1 MIKLIIITILLTEYL
16 SVQYGH
22 FQNVILQLL
31 ISVKLIDFMTFFRE
45 IKESL
50 HNHHCQSDTPTV
62 VTKHHPCPILL
73 NISHEK
79 LLFFLCMVFFFRL
92 GWTAI

>member
-31 ISVKLIDFMTFFRE
+31 ISVKQIDFMTFFRE
-45 IKESL
+45 IEESFIIITVSL
-50 HNHHCQSDTPTV
+50 TPQQ
-62 VTKHHPCPILL
+62 K
-73 NISHEK
+73 
-79 LLFFLCMVFFFRL
+79 
-92 GWTAI
+92 

>member
-31 ISVKLIDFMTFFRE
+31 ISVKQIDFMTFFRE
-45 IKESL
+45 IKESF
-50 HNHHCQSDTPTV
+50 HNHHCQSDTLTV
-62 VTKHHPCPILL
+62 VTKHYPCPILL

-79 LLFFLCMVFFFRL
+79 
-92 GWTAI
+92 

>member
-1 MIKLIIITILLTEYL
+1 MIKLIIITILSTEYL
-16 SVQYGH
+16 SV
-22 FQNVILQLL
+22 QNVILQLL
-31 ISVKLIDFMTFFRE
+31 ISVKQINFMTFFRE

-79 LLFFLCMVFFFRL
+79 
-92 GWTAI
+92 

>member
-31 ISVKLIDFMTFFRE
+31 ISVKHIDFMTFFRE

-79 LLFFLCMVFFFRL
+79 FFFSLYVFFLRL
-92 GWTAI
+92 GLTAI

>member
-31 ISVKLIDFMTFFRE
+31 ISVKQIDFMTFLRE
-45 IKESL
+45 I
-50 HNHHCQSDTPTV
+50 
-62 VTKHHPCPILL
+62 
-73 NISHEK
+73 
-79 LLFFLCMVFFFRL
+79 
-92 GWTAI
+92 

>member
-22 FQNVILQLL
+22 FQNVILQL
-31 ISVKLIDFMTFFRE
+31 SVKQIDFMTFLRE

-62 VTKHHPCPILL
+62 VTKHHPRPILL

-79 LLFFLCMVFFFRL
+79 FFFFLCMFFFLRL
-92 GWTAI
+92 GLTAI